1 MEQLGGPPTTAI
13 GFALGIERL
22 VLLLAQNKLALPN
35 SAPHVYLLTMGDQAM
50 QQGFRLAESLRNDL
64 PQLRILVHCGGGSFK
79 SQFKRADKSGAQI
92 ALILGETEI
101 EQQQI
106 TIKYLRNE
114 QSQISVALTKLADY
128 LQPLV

>member
-1 MEQLGGPPTTAI
+1 M
-13 GFALGIERL
+13 
-22 VLLLAQNKLALPN
+22 
-35 SAPHVYLLTMGDQAM
+35 TMGDQAM
-50 QQGFRLAESLRNDL
+50 QQGFRLAESLRDDL

-92 ALILGETEI
+92 ALVLGENEL

-106 TIKYLRNE
+106 TLKYLRTE
-114 QSQISVALTKLADY
+114 QPQISVALTKLADY